1 MPRSQNKV
9 ASHRR
14 RKRILARAKGYWGA
28 RSKVLTSAKHH
39 IDKGE
44 QHAYRDRRTKKRSF
58 RQLWIARINAAAR
71 MHGTTYSRLISALH
85 AKNVDINRKVLADL
99 ASRSPEAFAE
109 VVKFVVAK

>member
-28 RSKVLTSAKHH
+28 RSKVLTVAKHH
-39 IDKGE
+39 IDKAG
-44 QHAYRDRRTKKRSF
+44 QHAYRDRKTKKREF
-58 RQLWIARINAAAR
+58 RALWIARINAGAR
-71 MHGTTYSRLISALH
+71 LHGTTYSRLIAGLN
-85 AKNVDINRKVLADL
+85 KKGVEINRKVLADL

-109 VVKFVVAK
+109 VVKFAIA